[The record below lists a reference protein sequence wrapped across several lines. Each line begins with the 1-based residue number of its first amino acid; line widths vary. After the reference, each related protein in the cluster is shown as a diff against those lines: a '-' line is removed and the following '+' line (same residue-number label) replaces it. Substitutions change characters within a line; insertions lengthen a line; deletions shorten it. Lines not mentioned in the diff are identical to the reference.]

1 MDVAENPGPSP
12 SGLFRFGA
20 WNCNSLPAHH
30 YQRISSI
37 QAYITTHDLHL
48 FAVTES
54 ALHKNIPNDQI
65 DIPGFNAIRNDLP
78 ENDSHGGVL
87 IFHRADLGVKHR
99 PDLQNHVNTLVLE
112 LSLSRTKVFFV
123 LVYRKFGQTPEEF
136 INFTEKW
143 MSYSPTLKWK
153 TLT

>member
-1 MDVAENPGPSP
+1 MSIHLAKKIHRSVHFVTISVYYFKSFEFLFICLYVAENPGPSP

-78 ENDSHGGVL
+78 ENDSHGG
-87 IFHRADLGVKHR
+87 
-99 PDLQNHVNTLVLE
+99 
-112 LSLSRTKVFFV
+112 SSS
-123 LVYRKFGQTPEEF
+123 F
-136 INFTEKW
+136 IA
-143 MSYSPTLKWK
+143 
-153 TLT
+153 LT